1 LKADFWFQEEDDKWR
16 LGGGYKMAVEDKSSL
31 LLLPEVLEKKMPVDA
46 NHSNIVKFETSRD
59 STYREVR
66 AVVEQMLAE
75 APSVVENRFCM

>member
-16 LGGGYKMAVEDKSSL
+16 LGGDYKMAVEDKSSL
-31 LLLPEVLEKKMPVDA
+31 LQLPEVLEKKMPVDA

-66 AVVEQMLAE
+66 VVVEQMLAE